1 MLRSMIIGC
10 ALLVASTARADVEL
24 KNDGFVSGGQATFQT
39 GFVVG
44 EAGAVRFVAPAAGR
58 QLKKIQLLFGGATTM
73 QNLTIKVFDDTAG
86 QDTPGAE
93 LFMSD
98 FALTGA
104 DNAMQELDL
113 TSANLYVPQ
122 QFRVAL
128 YFQHAGAPTIA
139 SDGDSTI
146 AADKNYIFAGTW
158 KRSSALGLTGDWV
171 IRAFV
176 SDAGTAP
183 DAGPG
188 TGTFCDTN
196 ADCTGRRYCDVDHHA
211 CIFDCQD
218 NTDCPNGGQC
228 SAIGQCEGGGSG
240 GDGGCQTTNGT
251 LGGLL
256 LAMAGLLVALRR
268 RRS

>member
-24 KNDGFVSGGQATFQT
+24 KNDSFVSGGQATFQT

-44 EAGAVRFVAPAAGR
+44 EAGAVRFVAPSAGR

-73 QNLTIKVFDDTAG
+73 QDLTIKVFDDTAG
-86 QDTPGAE
+86 QDAPGAE

-98 FALTGA
+98 FTLTGA

-113 TSANLYVPQ
+113 TTANITVPA

-128 YFQHAGAPTIA
+128 YFQHAGTPAIA
-139 SDGDSTI
+139 TDSDGI
-146 AADKNYIFAGTW
+146 AADKNYLFAGTW
-158 KRSSALGLTGDWV
+158 KKSSSLGLTGDWV

-176 SDAGTAP
+176 SDAGAAP

-188 TGTFCDTN
+188 N
-196 ADCTGRRYCDVDHHA
+196 
-211 CIFDCQD
+211 
-218 NTDCPNGGQC
+218 
-228 SAIGQCEGGGSG
+228 
-240 GDGGCQTTNGT
+240 
-251 LGGLL
+251 
-256 LAMAGLLVALRR
+256 
-268 RRS
+268 

>member
-1 MLRSMIIGC
+1 MVRSLIIGC

-44 EAGAVRFVAPAAGR
+44 EAGAVRFVAPSAGR
-58 QLKKIQLLFGGATTM
+58 QLRKLQLLFGGATTT
-73 QNLTIKVFDDTAG
+73 QTVTIKVFDDSAG
-86 QDTPGAE
+86 QDAPGAE

-98 FALTGA
+98 FTLMGA

-113 TSANLYVPQ
+113 TSANVYVPQ

-139 SDGDSTI
+139 SDADSSI
-146 AADKNYIFAGTW
+146 AADRNFIYAGTW
-158 KRSSALGLTGDWV
+158 KRSSALGLSGDWV

-176 SDAGTAP
+176 SDVGPAP

-188 TGTFCDTN
+188 GTFCDTN
-196 ADCTGRRYCDVDHHA
+196 AECGNRRYCDVDHHA
-211 CIFDCQD
+211 CVFDCQD
-218 NTDCPNGGQC
+218 DTECPGGGQC
-228 SAIGQCEGGGSG
+228 NNLGQCEGGGG
-240 GDGGCQTTNGT
+240 DDGGCQTTNGT

-256 LAMAGLLVALRR
+256 LTMAGVLIVLRR
-268 RRS
+268 RRA